1 VDGGD
6 ELDLTDGLGA
16 PQRPAAQDPTAP
28 SDGTL
33 EAIVAH
39 GLIGSLSVATGSAS
53 MLLKAPGRFDEATDQ
68 WLVESIQEQSV
79 LVVEGMKSILEGAT
93 QGFVDAAT
101 NVVLAAGLLPEVPT
115 ERRAHVLE
123 ALLRSA
129 EVLRQILGA
138 LVRGLPPDVV
148 ELLDEL
154 SAGHPSPNA
163 PTVPPR
169 PPA

>member
-6 ELDLTDGLGA
+6 EVDLTDGVDVSAVAVPFG
-16 PQRPAAQDPTAP
+16 

-53 MLLKAPGRFDEATDQ
+53 MLLKAPGRFDEATDR
-68 WLVESIQEQSV
+68 WLVDSIQEQAV
-79 LVVEGMKSILEGAT
+79 LVVEGMKTILESAT

-101 NVVLAAGLLPEVPT
+101 NVVLAAGLLHDVSS

-138 LVRGLPPDVV
+138 LVRGLPPEVV
-148 ELLDEL
+148 DLLDEL
-154 SAGHPSPNA
+154 RAEHAA
-163 PTVPPR
+163 PDIVPPR
-169 PPA
+169 PTA